1 MVFSAYAS
9 LKKPLVKADSQFIG
23 VIIYT
28 VMIFL
33 VMLHFEWG
41 LVYGVGGIMASVD
54 FMGFKYVKIKENK
67 VNNVKEREL

>member
-1 MVFSAYAS
+1 
-9 LKKPLVKADSQFIG
+9 
-23 VIIYT
+23 
-28 VMIFL
+28 MIFL